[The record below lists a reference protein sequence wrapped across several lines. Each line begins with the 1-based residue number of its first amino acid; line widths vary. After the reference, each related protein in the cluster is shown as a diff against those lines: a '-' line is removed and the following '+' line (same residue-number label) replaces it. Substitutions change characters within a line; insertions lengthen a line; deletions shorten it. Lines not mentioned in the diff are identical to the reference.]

1 MQKYNSLDYNTK
13 TRWALGSVLQ
23 QRANVRLSRLRPH
36 HDCWLLLSILAF
48 CCSHM
53 LLAACCSWCCWL
65 APPAAGSASCWLTD
79 EQLLA
84 SGCFGLFCFCLRLV
98 RIDGAASRAAA
109 GLLAAAGANWHWI
122 RTFFDL
128 LIWFYEFDRENG
140 SKSCFAYLV
149 SRLFGYGFAY
159 LVMFSLIWL
168 RFRLFGYFCRLSG
181 YRIS

>member
-1 MQKYNSLDYNTK
+1 MQRYNSLVYNTK
-13 TRWALGSVLQ
+13 TRWALGSILQ
-23 QRANVRLSRLRPH
+23 QRANVRLSHLRPH
-36 HDCWLLLSILAF
+36 HDCWPLLSILAF

-98 RIDGAASRAAA
+98 RIDAAASRAAA

-128 LIWFYEFDRENG
+128 YMILWFWSEKRLQIVF
-140 SKSCFAYLV
+140 
-149 SRLFGYGFAY
+149 RLFGKP
-159 LVMFSLIWL
+159 LVWL
-168 RFRLFGYFCRLSG
+168 WFRLFGYVFAYLVTVSLIWLFCRLSG